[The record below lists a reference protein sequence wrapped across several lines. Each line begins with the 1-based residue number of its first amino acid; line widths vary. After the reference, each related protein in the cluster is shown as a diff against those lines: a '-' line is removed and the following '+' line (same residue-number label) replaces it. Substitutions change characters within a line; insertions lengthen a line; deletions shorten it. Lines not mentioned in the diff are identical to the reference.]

1 MSKNNIAL
9 IVSVII
15 AIVGWV
21 KYFQNSEQVASV
33 AEELTQ
39 QTKISAEAE
48 QRRLELKG
56 VVDGLQEELS
66 RYKDAVI
73 QKDLNKQALETIVE
87 KTKIDLETVSART
100 VEVESTIQNLRNELA
115 AALER
120 ESRAGSSESQKAA
133 ELQARIEQLI
143 EENLGLAESL
153 ATSYKDIEKLTYS
166 LSESG
171 DTLNTLQDGF
181 TILQSDHDNL
191 KAELVS
197 ERSSR
202 AALQSDY
209 DNLKAELVSER
220 SSRAALQSDHD
231 NLKAELVSERSSRAA
246 LQSDYDNLKAE
257 LVSERSSRASLQSD
271 HDNLKA
277 ELVGER
283 SSRTSVSGELK
294 SQMDTLVASEKE
306 LSLAVSEQLRLQKL
320 LSDARSRAEKT
331 EELEAKLNL
340 IDTDVAA
347 KSSALENSKEKV
359 QSLEGELE
367 MLNRR
372 RDELVQ
378 QLQTKES
385 LVDDLNAKHK
395 AAEEQLNTLRSQMA
409 SVTKS
414 AELEIQNLKD
424 SVTLIRMDSDIVFRP
439 GSTRIRQSG
448 QLVLDKVIA
457 YALSVSDRVISLEG
471 HTDSIPIS
479 ADKQDRFPSN
489 WELSAARAGS
499 AVRYLQANGIAAGRM
514 RIAGYGEHRPVA
526 DNSTEQGRS
535 ANRRLEIVLSPAKL
549 IERRATN

>member
-202 AALQSDY
+202 AALQSD
-209 DNLKAELVSER
+209 
-220 SSRAALQSDHD
+220 H
-231 NLKAELVSERSSRAA
+231 
-246 LQSDYDNLKAE
+246 DNLKAE

>member
-181 TILQSDHDNL
+181 TILQSDH
-191 KAELVS
+191 
-197 ERSSR
+197 
-202 AALQSDY
+202 
-209 DNLKAELVSER
+209 
-220 SSRAALQSDHD
+220 
-231 NLKAELVSERSSRAA
+231 
-246 LQSDYDNLKAE
+246 DNLKAE

>member
-220 SSRAALQSDHD
+220 SSRASLQSDHD
-231 NLKAELVSERSSRAA
+231 NLKAELVS
-246 LQSDYDNLKAE
+246 
-257 LVSERSSRASLQSD
+257 
-271 HDNLKA
+271 
-277 ELVGER
+277 ER

>member
-220 SSRAALQSDHD
+220 SSRAALQSDH
-231 NLKAELVSERSSRAA
+231 
-246 LQSDYDNLKAE
+246 DNLKAE

>member
-181 TILQSDHDNL
+181 TI
-191 KAELVS
+191 
-197 ERSSR
+197 
-202 AALQSDY
+202 
-209 DNLKAELVSER
+209 
-220 SSRAALQSDHD
+220 LQSDHD

>member
-48 QRRLELKG
+48 QQRLELKG

-66 RYKDAVI
+66 RYKDAVT
-73 QKDLNKQALETIVE
+73 QKDLNKQALETIIE

-171 DTLNTLQDGF
+171 DTLNALQDGF
-181 TILQSDHDNL
+181 TILQSDH
-191 KAELVS
+191 
-197 ERSSR
+197 
-202 AALQSDY
+202 
-209 DNLKAELVSER
+209 
-220 SSRAALQSDHD
+220 
-231 NLKAELVSERSSRAA
+231 
-246 LQSDYDNLKAE
+246 DNLKAE

-277 ELVGER
+277 ELVSER

-320 LSDARSRAEKT
+320 LADARSRAEKT

-367 MLNRR
+367 TLNRR

-448 QLVLDKVIA
+448 QLVLDKVIE

>member
-9 IVSVII
+9 IVSIII

-39 QTKISAEAE
+39 QTKISAQAE
-48 QRRLELKG
+48 QQRLELKG
-56 VVDGLQEELS
+56 VVDGLQEEVS
-66 RYKDAVI
+66 RYKDAVT

-87 KTKIDLETVSART
+87 KTKFDLETVSART

-120 ESRAGSSESQKAA
+120 ESRASSSESQKAA

-171 DTLNTLQDGF
+171 DTLNALQDGF

-191 KAELVS
+191 KAELES
-197 ERSSR
+197 ERSIRGS
-202 AALQSDY
+202 
-209 DNLKAELVSER
+209 
-220 SSRAALQSDHD
+220 LQSDHD
-231 NLKAELVSERSSRAA
+231 NLKAELVSERSSR
-246 LQSDYDNLKAE
+246 
-257 LVSERSSRASLQSD
+257 
-271 HDNLKA
+271 
-277 ELVGER
+277 
-283 SSRTSVSGELK
+283 TSVSGELK
-294 SQMDTLVASEKE
+294 SQMDILVASEKE
-306 LSLAVSEQLRLQKL
+306 LSLAVSEQVRLQKL
-320 LSDARSRAEKT
+320 LADARSREEKT
-331 EELEAKLNL
+331 DELEAKLNL
-340 IDTDVAA
+340 VDTDVAA

-367 MLNRR
+367 TLNSR

-385 LVDDLNAKHK
+385 LVDDLNARHK
-395 AAEEQLNTLRSQMA
+395 VAEEQLNTLRSQM
-409 SVTKS
+409 STVTKS

-439 GSTRIRQSG
+439 GSIRIRQSG
-448 QLVLDKVIA
+448 QLVLDKVIE
-457 YALSVSDRVISLEG
+457 YALSVSDRIISLEG
-471 HTDSIPIS
+471 HTDSIPIA

-499 AVRYLQANGIAAGRM
+499 AVRYLQANGIAAERM

-526 DNSTEQGRS
+526 DNSTEQGRI

-549 IERRATN
+549 IERRSMN

>member
-21 KYFQNSEQVASV
+21 KYFQNNEQVTSAAAELSEQ
-33 AEELTQ
+33 
-39 QTKISAEAE
+39 TKKSTEAE
-48 QRRLELKG
+48 QQRLELKDIA
-56 VVDGLQEELS
+56 DGLQEELS
-66 RYKDAVI
+66 RYKDAI
-73 QKDLNKQALETIVE
+73 AQNNSNKQALEAIVE

-100 VEVESTIQNLRNELA
+100 VEVESTVQNLRNELA

-120 ESRAGSSESQKAA
+120 ESRAGSSEAQKAT
-133 ELQARIEQLI
+133 ELEARVEQLV

-153 ATSYKDIEKLTYS
+153 AASYKDIETLNYS

-171 DTLNTLQDGF
+171 DKLNAVQDSF

-202 AALQSDY
+202 S
-209 DNLKAELVSER
+209 
-220 SSRAALQSDHD
+220 
-231 NLKAELVSERSSRAA
+231 
-246 LQSDYDNLKAE
+246 
-257 LVSERSSRASLQSD
+257 
-271 HDNLKA
+271 
-277 ELVGER
+277 
-283 SSRTSVSGELK
+283 SVSGELE

-306 LSLAVSEQLRLQKL
+306 LDLAVAEQERLQKL
-320 LSDARSRAEKT
+320 LGEARSRAEKT

-340 IDTDVAA
+340 IDSDVEA
-347 KSSALENSKEKV
+347 KSNALENSKAKV
-359 QSLEGELE
+359 QGLEGELE
-367 MLNRR
+367 TLNRR

-378 QLQTKES
+378 QLQAKES

-395 AAEEQLNTLRSQMA
+395 AAEEQLNTLRSEMA
-409 SVTKS
+409 TVTKS

-439 GSTRIRQSG
+439 GSTRIRQGG
-448 QLVLDKVIA
+448 QVVLDKVIE
-457 YALSVSDRVISLEG
+457 YAQSVPDRVISLEG
-471 HTDSIPIS
+471 HTDSVPIS
-479 ADKQDRFPSN
+479 TDKRDRFPSN

-499 AVRYLQANGIAAGRM
+499 AVRYLQENGIAAERM

-526 DNSTEQGRS
+526 DNGTEEGRS

-549 IERRATN
+549 IEKRTTN